1 MNRLLSFHKLSNFSF
16 NIFNLLVWKR
26 VILSPVFSFNSIVHS
41 TVRWKSKGGHAVN
54 AKKVNRSDISP
65 EVLSLLKEDKMNKE
79 FHNVMSHFQSSLIQR
94 LNLRMTPQL
103 FSDILLPEE
112 NVKLGHV
119 ANLILQN
126 TAHQNMSLNYS
137 QNRMNLGDQCLLID
151 LTGRPDLF
159 VSARKAV
166 TTFLNPCKD
175 GSEESRIQSVG
186 QHSFTVRL
194 NTIIT
199 QESRQKAVL
208 QGQELLH
215 QTIHEMDKIYQSH
228 NKLLNSKQAK
238 EQLSEDALYL
248 AREYLRSIVKEQ
260 HKLAETIWNQKKIEL
275 EGEK

>member
-1 MNRLLSFHKLSNFSF
+1 MNRLLSFHKLGNFSF

-26 VILSPVFSFNSIVHS
+26 VMLSPVFSFNSIVHS

-103 FSDILLPEE
+103 FSDILLPDE

-126 TAHQNMSLNYS
+126 TAHHNMSLNYS

-175 GSEESRIQSVG
+175 GSEESRIQSNLVKKLYFKV
-186 QHSFTVRL
+186 SLCSNCTFDNVIFKLFINFTLV
-194 NTIIT
+194 NPIISAENLLLT
-199 QESRQKAVL
+199 VIYHCQFSESHRNC
-208 QGQELLH
+208 
-215 QTIHEMDKIYQSH
+215 Y
-228 NKLLNSKQAK
+228 
-238 EQLSEDALYL
+238 
-248 AREYLRSIVKEQ
+248 
-260 HKLAETIWNQKKIEL
+260 
-275 EGEK
+275 